1 MESKSSGI
9 SKVAEHE
16 WLKNE
21 SLGEVTGLPT
31 RDHWKV
37 SSDSVFLPI
46 PYIPVAAPNGA
57 WRMGNVVC
65 ELVIF
70 LDGVLTFWQMRNPE
84 ALWLTPSSPG
94 GLGLTQL

>member
-16 WLKNE
+16 WMKNE

-37 SSDSVFLPI
+37 SRDPAFLPAL
-46 PYIPVAAPNGA
+46 YISVAA
-57 WRMGNVVC
+57 
-65 ELVIF
+65 
-70 LDGVLTFWQMRNPE
+70 
-84 ALWLTPSSPG
+84 
-94 GLGLTQL
+94 